1 VITLQC
7 HRLDLNA
14 VIANSVDLVRA
25 GIESRAHTLVLE
37 QPSAPLWLD
46 GDFARLSQVVA
57 NLLDNAAKY
66 SESGSRIVLKL
77 RQQDGSAV
85 ITVRDNGMG
94 IDATLMPRIF
104 DLFTQGERTP
114 DRRQGGLGVG
124 LTLVQRL
131 VALHGGVVNASSAGP
146 GLGAEFEVR
155 LPGVRMVDAPAPP
168 AAAPAPGAAAGS
180 RVLIVDDNQDAADTI
195 ASYLQLAGH
204 QVRVVGDGH
213 QALVQ
218 AAAFAPQA
226 VILDIGLPGLDGYE
240 VARRLRALPALRTT
254 LIVALSGY
262 AQAHD
267 SARRQAAQFD
277 LYVVK
282 PADPQALVEKI
293 AHLQRSQDAFAP
305 APPVAALGPH

>member
-1 VITLQC
+1 
-7 HRLDLNA
+7 
-14 VIANSVDLVRA
+14 
-25 GIESRAHTLVLE
+25 
-37 QPSAPLWLD
+37 
-46 GDFARLSQVVA
+46 
-57 NLLDNAAKY
+57 
-66 SESGSRIVLKL
+66 
-77 RQQDGSAV
+77 
-85 ITVRDNGMG
+85 M
-94 IDATLMPRIF
+94 
-104 DLFTQGERTP
+104 
-114 DRRQGGLGVG
+114 
-124 LTLVQRL
+124 
-131 VALHGGVVNASSAGP
+131 
-146 GLGAEFEVR
+146 
-155 LPGVRMVDAPAPP
+155 
-168 AAAPAPGAAAGS
+168 
-180 RVLIVDDNQDAADTI
+180 
-195 ASYLQLAGH
+195 
-204 QVRVVGDGH
+204 VGDGH